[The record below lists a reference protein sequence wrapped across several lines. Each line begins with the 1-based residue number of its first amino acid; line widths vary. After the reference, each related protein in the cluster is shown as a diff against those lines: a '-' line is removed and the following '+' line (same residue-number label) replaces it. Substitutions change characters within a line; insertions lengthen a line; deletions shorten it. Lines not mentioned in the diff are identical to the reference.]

1 MKEGSPDW
9 NPWGLSI
16 RRVLDM
22 GQEKTSKL
30 ALTHDTLTKHGIL
43 RQDSFNI
50 VAADGAE
57 FVPIY
62 EGKMFQS
69 FNHRRRSLPKK
80 GQGVL
85 LERVNNCVR
94 MPCRAF

>member
-1 MKEGSPDW
+1 
-9 NPWGLSI
+9 
-16 RRVLDM
+16 M

-62 EGKMFQS
+62 EGKMFRS
-69 FNHRRRSLPKK
+69 FNHRRREVMD
-80 GQGVL
+80 GVSPIKYISQASM
-85 LERVNNCVR
+85 C
-94 MPCRAF
+94 C